1 MLVEFCVYFLTTA
14 IDQIDYMYKMIDTE
28 SMIERIERF
37 SDLMVTKKK
46 LKTEAKYILI
56 DVFLKG
62 KISKKEAMRIT
73 NTSDKTLKGLIDS
86 LVELGLI
93 TTKMEGV
100 EMIYYVNY
108 SIKFSPLLFPGLY
121 PSQKEIDMMDFN

>member
-1 MLVEFCVYFLTTA
+1 
-14 IDQIDYMYKMIDTE
+14 MIDTE